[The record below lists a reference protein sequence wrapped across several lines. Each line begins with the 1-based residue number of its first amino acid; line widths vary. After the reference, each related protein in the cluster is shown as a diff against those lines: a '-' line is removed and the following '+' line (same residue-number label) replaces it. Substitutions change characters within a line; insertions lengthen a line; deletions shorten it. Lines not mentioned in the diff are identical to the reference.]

1 MVKSAL
7 LLDPSATPL
16 MDSSASLSIEG
27 VIRHAASRNQPV
39 LMVGMVPAVERVLA
53 QLKVLRL
60 TADGCR
66 LKRRLEAFNPA
77 ARQVRS
83 GTGASG

>member
-1 MVKSAL
+1 VL
-7 LLDPSATPL
+7 L
-16 MDSSASLSIEG
+16 
-27 VIRHAASRNQPV
+27 
-39 LMVGMVPAVERVLA
+39 VGMAPAVERVLA

-60 TADGCR
+60 APDGCR